1 MKKLIILTTIVGLA
15 MLNQSCFEN
24 LNDMRY
30 DGPPVVEFS
39 NLSGSPSV
47 NYSWSST
54 GSFWNTTINGAHAD
68 TALQVSLVGA
78 HQKQSMEIGY
88 YVADKV
94 YRDINSNKL
103 VLEQPG
109 HDQWVLLE
117 TTAVADVDY
126 TLLDNGIATITA
138 NSSFGKLR
146 FSTSPTA
153 DHYMYIVLTKRDLA
167 PSENYKIFRL
177 RIRP

>member
-1 MKKLIILTTIVGLA
+1 MKKSIIFTAIVGLA
-15 MLNQSCFEN
+15 ILNQSCFEN
-24 LNDMRY
+24 LNDFRY

-39 NLSGSPSV
+39 NLSGNTSV
-47 NYSWSST
+47 NYTWSST
-54 GSFWNTTINGAHAD
+54 GSFWNTTINGNHAD
-68 TALQVSLVGA
+68 TALQVSLVGT
-78 HQKQSMEIGY
+78 HQKQNREIGY

-103 VLEQPG
+103 VLEQPD

-117 TTAVADVDY
+117 TTAVANVDY
-126 TLLDNGIATITA
+126 TILDNGIATIPA

-146 FSTSPTA
+146 FSTTPTA
-153 DHYMYIVLTKRDLA
+153 DRYLYVVLTKRDLE